1 MHDLSTE
8 YLFAVNYL
16 SRRELGL
23 APGRDEL
30 TARQEEVIVFVAG
43 ERQRQQREKTPETAA
58 DAEFQDE
65 AEPDEMDV
73 SDAELMAIHRKHR
86 R

>member
-1 MHDLSTE
+1 M
-8 YLFAVNYL
+8 NYL

-43 ERQRQQREKTPETAA
+43 ERQRQQREKVPETKEEQ
-58 DAEFQDE
+58 EFQDE

-73 SDAELMAIHRKHR
+73 SDAELMAIHAKRRK
-86 R
+86 

>member
-1 MHDLSTE
+1 MQ
-8 YLFAVNYL
+8 FL

-30 TARQEEVIVFVAG
+30 TARQEQVVLYVAT
-43 ERQRQQREKTPETAA
+43 ERQCQQHERRARPELTSPERRQFHAEADPEE
-58 DAEFQDE
+58 DD
-65 AEPDEMDV
+65 M
-73 SDAELMAIHRKHR
+73 SDSDLIQLAHR